1 MEVKEVEA
9 SLPPEPEIDWENLTK
24 KNVKKKK
31 VKMEAAKREEED
43 HKEASGYSEIMEYF
57 NQR

>member
-1 MEVKEVEA
+1 M
-9 SLPPEPEIDWENLTK
+9 LPPEPEIDWDNLTK
-24 KNVKKKK
+24 KNVKKKR

-43 HKEASGYSEIMEYF
+43 HKVASGFAEIMEYF

>member
-1 MEVKEVEA
+1 
-9 SLPPEPEIDWENLTK
+9 
-24 KNVKKKK
+24 VKKKR

-43 HKEASGYSEIMEYF
+43 HKEASGFAEITEYF